1 MRSDAV
7 GIIADVM
14 LGFALT
20 GLTNVHEEMLVSG
33 RSGFIGAGG
42 GIDSLPRSRQLDI
55 QKKYP
60 KWLQRLEKYPRH
72 KVTCELLK
80 NLRMAE
86 AGGREIR
93 IEAIS
98 RLLDILIAQGYA
110 MDLDAFMASYVD

>member
-1 MRSDAV
+1 M

-20 GLTNVHEEMLVSG
+20 GLTNVHEELLISERG
-33 RSGFIGAGG
+33 GFIGAGG
-42 GIDSLPRSRQLDI
+42 GIDSLPRSRQLEI
-55 QKKYP
+55 QEKYP
-60 KWLQRLEKYPRH
+60 KWLHRLERYPRH

-86 AGGREIR
+86 VGRRESR

-98 RLLDILIAQGYA
+98 RLLDILISQGYA
-110 MDLDAFMASYVD
+110 MDMDAFAASYLD